1 MTRSTSR
8 RTAAHD
14 WGALRRAI
22 EAIDTPRSTDELVP
36 AWQRGEIPEPLWAPE
51 YVPRLQQALEQRDH
65 AELLALLEARRLIHP
80 ILLPVLA
87 DVLRSALSGVWVG
100 RPCKLTETQ
109 QATLQ
114 RLCSEMCGPGRMTKD
129 QFAQDW
135 AGRLG
140 VSPSTIK
147 RALKD
152 TGPSPRKRATAKSAR
167 RPR

>member
-8 RTAAHD
+8 RTVAHD
-14 WGALRRAI
+14 WAELRKAL
-22 EAIDTPRSTDELVP
+22 EAIDTQGSTDELVP
-36 AWQRGEIPEPLWAPE
+36 AWQRREIPEPRWAPE
-51 YVPRLQQALEQRDH
+51 YVPRLQQSLEQRDH
-65 AELLALLEARRLIHP
+65 AELLKLLDAGRLIHP

-87 DVLRSALSGVWVG
+87 DVLRSAISGVWVG
-100 RPCKLTETQ
+100 RPSKLTETQ

-114 RLCSEMCGPGRMTKD
+114 SLCAEMCGPGRMTKD

-140 VSPSTIK
+140 VSASTIK

-152 TGPSPRKRATAKSAR
+152 SGPSPRQPATAKSKR